1 MISIYKRELKS
12 FFTTYIGYI
21 FVSFILLTTGI
32 YSWFINY
39 LNQSPEFEYILF
51 NLNFIFLIAVPILT
65 MRTIADERRQKTD
78 ILLYSLPLK
87 CSSIILG
94 KYFAQLTVLL
104 IPTLIICIYPLILMT
119 FGTIS
124 AITCYSTILG
134 FFLMGAALIAIGVFI
149 SSVTENQIVS
159 AITTF
164 AVLFI
169 IYLSSTIS
177 NGISTAPIVSFLA
190 FCIIIMLLGLIIAY
204 FTKNSTFG
212 ILVAALMLSGASLL
226 YVFCTNLYE
235 GAIQKSLSFIS
246 VFDRLSYFVTGIFD
260 VTTVIYYLSVCVLFC
275 FLSVKMLGKRR
286 WS

>member
-12 FFTTYIGYI
+12 YFTTYIGYI
-21 FVSFILLTTGI
+21 FISFILLTTGI

-51 NLNFIFLIAVPILT
+51 NLNFIYLIAVPILT

-87 CSSIILG
+87 GSSIILG
-94 KYFAQLTVLL
+94 KYLAQLTVLL
-104 IPTLIICIYPLILMT
+104 IPTVIICIYPLLLML

-124 AITCYSTILG
+124 TLTCYSTIFG

-149 SSVTENQIVS
+149 STITENQIVS
-159 AITTF
+159 AISTF
-164 AVLFI
+164 AVLFV

-177 NGISTAPIVSFLA
+177 DGMSTAPITSFLTL
-190 FCIIIMLLGLIIAY
+190 CIISILIGLVVAY

-212 ILVAALMLSGASLL
+212 IFVTVLLLSIAALI
-226 YVFCTNLYE
+226 YVFRSTLYE
-235 GAIQKSLSFIS
+235 GAVQKLLDFIS

-260 VTTVIYYLSVCVLFC
+260 LTTIIYYISLCVLFC
-275 FLSVKMLGKRR
+275 FLSVRMLEKRR